1 MSDEWNSYDVERL
14 LSRLGQVSGV
24 AAELDETLETII
36 ESLKQV
42 QSSIRSFDEIIAWSL
57 DRFKKD

>member
-42 QSSIRSFDEIIAWSL
+42 QSSIRSIDELIAWSL